1 MPTRRCIHGLLGG
14 MLLTVTGACD
24 AGGDQ
29 VAEAPPATSRPSA
42 SDRPTAE
49 SDVASVSRPDP
60 GPAAASTAT
69 TATTI
74 PADPAVARWGED
86 MRALSDGV
94 RAIHP
99 DPFWRQSEA
108 EFDAAIAAAPRQLA
122 TMPPP
127 LAAATVMRLTAGVDG
142 HSGVY
147 PFEVGFHA
155 VALHLYDFGGAI
167 HVVDAPDPGLIGL
180 EVVAIDDTPIGDAIA
195 AVVPYAAHDNDT
207 TICVVVPMLLGT
219 PEVLQAAGVARF
231 DDGITYVL
239 RAPDGVTSAVTPE
252 ALTWGEFDE
261 QLGGIPVGLPAD
273 DRMMSLARRDEA
285 FWWEPLDA
293 DTVYLQY
300 NSVVASSGGVTINDI
315 THGVGRA
322 LDAGADRLVIDLR
335 HNNGGNNRTY
345 RPLLQLLVSH
355 PALAEP
361 GALLVLIG
369 RQTFSA
375 ATNFEM

>member
-1 MPTRRCIHGLLGG
+1 
-14 MLLTVTGACD
+14 
-24 AGGDQ
+24 
-29 VAEAPPATSRPSA
+29 
-42 SDRPTAE
+42 
-49 SDVASVSRPDP
+49 
-60 GPAAASTAT
+60 
-69 TATTI
+69 
-74 PADPAVARWGED
+74 
-86 MRALSDGV
+86 
-94 RAIHP
+94 
-99 DPFWRQSEA
+99 
-108 EFDAAIAAAPRQLA
+108 
-122 TMPPP
+122 MPPP

-195 AVVPYAAHDNDT
+195 TVVPYAAHDNDT
-207 TICVVVPMLLGT
+207 TISVVVPMLLGT
-219 PEVLQAAGVARF
+219 PEVLRAAGVARS

-239 RAPDGVTSAVTPE
+239 RAPDGVTAAVTPE

-261 QLGGIPVGLPAD
+261 HLGGIPVGLPAD

-285 FWWEPLDA
+285 FWWSPSIRHRVPAVQLGRRG
-293 DTVYLQY
+293 
-300 NSVVASSGGVTINDI
+300 SGGVTINDI

-375 ATNFEM
+375 ATNFATELDARTPAVFLGEPTGGRPNLYADVRTVVLPNSGMPVEVSSHYIEIGGPDDLRDAITPEVPVDLTIEAFLAGVDPALERGRVPYLPV